1 MVHGHDDKTRL
12 VVPGDDHG
20 TMAAASERSPAL
32 RVRALAGNAF
42 MEHDP
47 DMTDYLEYT
56 GNPYFLP
63 EIGMMMPRRIGN
75 GQPINP

>member
-1 MVHGHDDKTRL
+1 
-12 VVPGDDHG
+12 
-20 TMAAASERSPAL
+20 
-32 RVRALAGNAF
+32 

-63 EIGMMMPRRIGN
+63 ESREKEAWTDEQEMASPSIPDKARRAPWEAAQRAIPLSRHPTT
-75 GQPINP
+75 Q